1 MIIILLPNVSGLCE
15 PGCTKQAICMLYK
28 DASRASLLCIDCFID
43 SHCPNDH
50 VYKRY
55 SLIPSLRAKISC
67 SLLLE
72 FSLFFCSIPLLDL
85 NCTCME
91 YYLTHCVCVYDCLK

>member
-1 MIIILLPNVSGLCE
+1 
-15 PGCTKQAICMLYK
+15 MLYK

-43 SHCPNDH
+43 AHCPNDH
-50 VYKRY
+50 GYKRY
-55 SLIPSLRAKISC
+55 SLIPSLGAKISC

-85 NCTCME
+85 ALVWSITSLIVSVCMIV
-91 YYLTHCVCVYDCLK
+91 LSD